1 MSFGRPAD
9 AFLRRGHIPAPTIW
23 LSFCTGKFLAF
34 PQAGK
39 CGRCPRNQAFT
50 ITGPWAE
57 PWHAA
62 FHFVERCIF
71 LQKVLRE
78 KMGCED
84 VGYLCPDN
92 ALKPLNTDLSA
103 PLQQACHGCRMYA
116 E

>member
-1 MSFGRPAD
+1 MRRSILWND
-9 AFLRRGHIPAPTIW
+9 ALLAEGAK
-23 LSFCTGKFLAF
+23 GK
-34 PQAGK
+34 
-39 CGRCPRNQAFT
+39 
-50 ITGPWAE
+50 
-57 PWHAA
+57 
-62 FHFVERCIF
+62 
-71 LQKVLRE
+71 